1 MFSSNKPII
10 QIAYG
15 VEDIVTE
22 AEKWSK
28 RFNIGPFYY
37 NKHIEVS
44 ESKINGIEKKFD
56 HSSAYGWKENLMIE
70 LINDHSKVNSYNNG
84 IHHIAWIAGDFA
96 QESEELKKQDCKEVL
111 FARAGDRNGMRF
123 SWFDPGKE
131 IGHFYEIYENND
143 SLKNFYSYI
152 YKASLEWDGTNPV
165 RHISEIG

>member
-1 MFSSNKPII
+1 MCIRDS
-10 QIAYG
+10 
-15 VEDIVTE
+15 
-22 AEKWSK
+22 
-28 RFNIGPFYY
+28 
-37 NKHIEVS
+37 
-44 ESKINGIEKKFD
+44 
-56 HSSAYGWKENLMIE
+56 
-70 LINDHSKVNSYNNG
+70 NNG
-84 IHHIAWIAGDFA
+84 IHHIAWIADDFV

>member
-1 MFSSNKPII
+1 MCIRDS
-10 QIAYG
+10 
-15 VEDIVTE
+15 
-22 AEKWSK
+22 
-28 RFNIGPFYY
+28 
-37 NKHIEVS
+37 
-44 ESKINGIEKKFD
+44 
-56 HSSAYGWKENLMIE
+56 
-70 LINDHSKVNSYNNG
+70 
-84 IHHIAWIAGDFA
+84 AWIADDFV

-131 IGHFYEIYENND
+131 IGHFYEIYENNE